1 MKYVKVLKKDAQKV
15 KKDLIKKKIL
25 SRDYYSDSD
34 EEYIYFPVNEGGG
47 IERKGRKVPKIE
59 VDLGS
64 FDTIGDVVI
73 VGEDV
78 SDETC
83 KNLLKRR
90 EIKVVLRKVGVHH
103 GEFRTQDLEVVCG
116 ENRKD
121 TMYKE
126 NGVDLKL
133 DVEKCYFS
141 PRLSTER
148 MRIVKLVKEGEKVL
162 VLFSG
167 VAPYCAVLAKHTK
180 AKLIV
185 GVEKN
190 PVAHEYAVLN
200 CKKFKNVEVFNED
213 AKDFK
218 SKEKFDRVL
227 MPLPKSAEDFL
238 DVAVKYV
245 KKGGVVHFYDFLH
258 ENDIPDVALEK
269 IKAHVSKF
277 KVLDV
282 VKCGHYSPGKF
293 RICVDI
299 SIQ

>member
-15 KKDLIKKKIL
+15 KKDLIRKKIL
-25 SRDYYSDSD
+25 SRDYHSDKD
-34 EEYIYFPVNEGGG
+34 EKYIYFPVTEGGEL
-47 IERKGRKVPKIE
+47 EREGRKIAKVE

-83 KNLLKRR
+83 NDLLKRR
-90 EIKVVLRKVGVHH
+90 EIKVVLRKKGIHH
-103 GEFRTQDLEVVCG
+103 GEFRTQDLEIVCG

-126 NGVDLKL
+126 NGVNLKL

-148 MRIVKLVKEGEKVL
+148 MRVAKMVKSGEKVL

-167 VAPYCAVLAKHTK
+167 VAPYCAVLAMHTK
-180 AKLIV
+180 AEKIV

-200 CKKFKNVEVFNED
+200 CKKFQNVEVVNAD

-218 SKEKFDRVL
+218 SSEKFDRVL

-245 KKGGVVHFYDFLH
+245 KKGGVIHFYDFLH
-258 ENDIPDVALEK
+258 ENDIPDAALEK

-277 KVLDV
+277 KVLGV

-293 RICVDI
+293 RICVDLVV
-299 SIQ
+299 Q